1 VYVIS
6 AIASREDQ
14 DLQERKIANRET
26 KQGGRKMF
34 DKLMRALRKGHRDE
48 RGITGLETAIILI
61 AFVTVAAVFGYAVLS
76 AGIFSAEKGKETVY
90 LGLEE
95 AKSTMEL
102 TGSVIA
108 ESTDNV
114 TVTSIKFT
122 LRNAVAGEP
131 IDLTAPNGGL
141 GDNSCILAYVDQN
154 QYHNDCEWTS
164 TFVGDNDGDT
174 LLEIGEKAEI
184 AFDSTDIDGADTAL
198 DPVLGPNEKFTL
210 EFKPPAGAVVT
221 VERVLPPGIDPVM
234 NLH

>member
-1 VYVIS
+1 
-6 AIASREDQ
+6 
-14 DLQERKIANRET
+14 
-26 KQGGRKMF
+26 MF

-90 LGLEE
+90 LGLQE

-108 ESTDNV
+108 ESTDNT
-114 TVTSIKFT
+114 TVSAIKFT
-122 LRNAVAGEP
+122 VRNAVAGEP
-131 IDLTAPNGGL
+131 IDLTAPAAGAGT
-141 GDNSCILAYVDQN
+141 NSCILAYIDQN
-154 QYHNDCEWTS
+154 QYHNDTEWTV
-164 TFVGDNDGDT
+164 TFIGANDGDT

-184 AFDSTDIDGADTAL
+184 AFDTTDIDGAATAL
-198 DPVLGPNEKFTL
+198 APALGPNEKFTL

-221 VERVLPPGIDPVM
+221 VERVLPAGLDAVM

>member
-1 VYVIS
+1 
-6 AIASREDQ
+6 
-14 DLQERKIANRET
+14 
-26 KQGGRKMF
+26 MF

-90 LGLEE
+90 LGLQE

-108 ESTDNV
+108 ESADNT
-114 TVTSIKFT
+114 TVSGIKFT
-122 LRNAVAGEP
+122 VRNAVAGEA
-131 IDLTAPNGGL
+131 IDLTAPATTN
-141 GDNSCILAYVDQN
+141 NSCILSYVDQY
-154 QYHNDCEWTS
+154 QYHNDTSWTV
-164 TFVGDNDGDT
+164 TFVGDNDSDT

-184 AFDSTDIDGADTAL
+184 AFDATDIDGAATAL
-198 DPVLGPNEKFTL
+198 DPTLTANQKFTL

-221 VERVLPPGIDPVM
+221 VERVLPAGLDPVM